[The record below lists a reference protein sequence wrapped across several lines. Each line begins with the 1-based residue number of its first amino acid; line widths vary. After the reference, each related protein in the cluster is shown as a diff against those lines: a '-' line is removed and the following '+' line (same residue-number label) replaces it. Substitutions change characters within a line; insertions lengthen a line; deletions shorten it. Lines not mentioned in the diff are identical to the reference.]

1 MEKNIH
7 QGRKPVNFVLEIVD
21 EITQMLCVNANIAVN
36 QLQFIE
42 INIKKFFLV
51 NKNMYFVQRNVQQD
65 SVKIA

>member
-21 EITQMLCVNANIAVN
+21 EIRQMLCVNANIAVN

-51 NKNMYFVQRNVQQD
+51 NKNMYFVQRNVQQN

>member
-7 QGRKPVNFVLEIVD
+7 QRRKPVNFVLEIVD
-21 EITQMLCVNANIAVN
+21 EIIQMLRVNANIAVN

-51 NKNMYFVQRNVQQD
+51 NKNTYFVQRNVQQN